1 FRAIDAQ
8 RSSLPASR
16 SSRDIDSTTYR
27 DYDTLLGEL
36 AQLEADFPNL
46 VSSYEIGTTY
56 EGRTLKVIA
65 VSSGQVANAPV
76 IWLDCG
82 IHAREWVSHATC
94 MYVLDQLTSGYG
106 SDDVVNALLAAYD
119 FHVLPITNPD
129 GYVHSWDADR
139 LWRKNRVPY
148 GACFGADVN
157 RNFDSNFGGEGA
169 SDLACADTYHGPSAF
184 SEVES
189 AAIRDSLIA
198 LGSRVKAVFT
208 LHSYSQYWMFP
219 YGYTTDRPADYD
231 ELNRVSALAVEALT
245 AVHGTSYVYGNI
257 ADVIYVAS
265 GGSVDYTYET
275 LGITYSFA
283 VELRD
288 QGQYG
293 FLLPA
298 DQIIPTAEEFFA
310 GFYTAIQNFQ

>member
-1 FRAIDAQ
+1 M
-8 RSSLPASR
+8 
-16 SSRDIDSTTYR
+16 
-27 DYDTLLGEL
+27 LGEL

-231 ELNRVSALAVEALT
+231 ELV
-245 AVHGTSYVYGNI
+245 
-257 ADVIYVAS
+257 YVAS